1 MSIDFDAAVDRRG
14 TGSIKWDR
22 YRERDMLPMWVADMD
37 FRAPPA
43 LLEALRRRIDHGVF
57 GYGGPPAELVDVT
70 VALLH
75 RAYGWRVD
83 PAWMLWLPG
92 LVSGIHLSC
101 RAVGQPG
108 DEVITTVPIY
118 PPFLTA
124 PALSDRTCVR
134 VQLDQ
139 VGSRWEIDF
148 DRLAAAITPRSR
160 LMLLCNPHNPV
171 GRIFSRGELETLARL
186 CLEHDLVL
194 CSDEIHCQLL
204 LDADRP
210 HIPTASLGHEIAAR
224 TITLLA
230 PSKTY
235 NIAGLGCSLAIIPD
249 AALRQRFERVGNG
262 IVPHVNVLGYTAA
275 LAAYRDG
282 ESWLAEL
289 IDYLRANRELLVSE
303 IARLPGLKATRPEA
317 TYLAWIDARGLGIGD
332 PAAYFEEYGVGLSD
346 GREFGAPGFVR
357 FNFGCP
363 RDLVRE
369 ALARMAR
376 AASGTGPGGHR

>member
-1 MSIDFDAAVDRRG
+1 MSFDFDARIDRHG
-14 TGSIKWDR
+14 TGSVKWDK
-22 YRERDMLPMWVADMD
+22 YRGRDILPLWVADMD
-37 FRAPPA
+37 FPSPPA
-43 LLEALRRRIDHGVF
+43 VLEALHQRVNHGVF
-57 GYGGPPAELVDVT
+57 GYGDAPAALWDVTAEL
-70 VALLH
+70 LQ

-83 PAWMLWLPG
+83 PAWLLWLPG

-124 PALSDRTCVR
+124 PALSDRICVT
-134 VQLDQ
+134 VPLELVD
-139 VGSRWEIDF
+139 SRWEFDF
-148 DRLAAAITPRSR
+148 DRLAAAITPRTR

-171 GRIFSRGELETLARL
+171 GRVFSRSELETLARM

-194 CSDEIHCQLL
+194 CSDEIHCQLV

-210 HIPTASLGHEIAAR
+210 HIPTASLGTEIAAR

-249 AALRQRFERVGNG
+249 ATLRQRFDRVRSG

-282 ESWLAEL
+282 EPWLAEL
-289 IDYLRANRELLVSE
+289 IDYLRASRDLLVAE
-303 IARLPGLKATRPEA
+303 IARLPGLTTTRPEA
-317 TYLAWIDARGLGIGD
+317 TYLAWIDARRLGIGN
-332 PAAYFEEYGVGLSD
+332 PAAFFEEHGVGLSD

-363 RDLVRE
+363 RSLVRE

-376 AASGTGPGGHR
+376 AVSRVEPGRDQ